1 MSDSSPPTMP
11 DVAKL
16 SPTSP
21 PRRLIPFLA
30 AGGLL
35 LLVVTAYWPAL
46 LGEFVWDDLLLI
58 GKNRLVTGETS
69 LLTIWFREDFPLAT
83 IAFWAQWRAWG
94 NHPLG
99 YHIVNLLLHAANVLL
114 LWRVLLRLNVRGAA
128 LAAALF
134 ALHPVCVASVAWV
147 SELKNTLSLAFCL
160 VSLWAYLRFEI
171 DSLNS
176 PEVSPHHESGRATL
190 PRSPDLRESLGS
202 AGASP
207 YQLRWFALSL
217 TAFVLALFTKTS
229 TAMLPVLLLGCAWW
243 QRGRIARRD
252 VWRCIPYFALALGFG
267 LMSVWFQHQAIAGE
281 TVQAPGFPVRLAGA
295 GMALWFYLGKAS
307 LPLNLNLH
315 YPRWEIDP
323 HLAWAFLPGILWCV
337 VLALCWWFR
346 KRWGRAPLF
355 ALGCFTA
362 TLFPVLGFFDM
373 SFLSISRVSD
383 HFQYL
388 PLIAVVALVSAGI
401 SSVLPMKVVRFT
413 APALVLVLA
422 GLTFQRARVFST
434 DERLWVD
441 TLTKNPTSWNAHNN
455 LACIRAEQH
464 QMDEAIEH
472 FETSLKIHPRNA
484 KAHLNLGRALAL
496 RRQFTDADAHFEAA
510 LRIKPNDAETHST
523 YGSSLADRGKK
534 DDALGHLREAVR
546 LQPAPATRLQLAGV
560 LNASGKI
567 KEAAEQC
574 REVLKAKPDSIEASS
589 NLAWFLATAADD
601 SLRDGREAVRLA
613 EQACRLNGYKEAKMV
628 SVLAVAYAEAGQFT
642 NAVATAEKA
651 VALAI
656 DAGDEYIAGVNER
669 FKKLFAAGK
678 PYREPAR

>member
-1 MSDSSPPTMP
+1 
-11 DVAKL
+11 VAGAL
-16 SPTSP
+16 S
-21 PRRLIPFLA
+21 
-30 AGGLL
+30 
-35 LLVVTAYWPAL
+35 LLVVAAYWPAL
-46 LGEFVWDDLLLI
+46 RGEFVWDDLLLI
-58 GKNRLVTGETS
+58 GKNRLVTGETT
-69 LLTIWFREDFPLAT
+69 LRTIWFREDFPLAT
-83 IAFWAQWRAWG
+83 IAFWAQWQAWG
-94 NHPLG
+94 NQPLG
-99 YHIVNLLLHAANVLL
+99 YHIVNLLLHAINVLMV
-114 LWRVLLRLNVRGAA
+114 WRVLLRLDIRGAA

-160 VSLWAYLRFEI
+160 VSLWAYLRFE
-171 DSLNS
+171 NS
-176 PEVSPHHESGRATL
+176 STHLSGIHPDPGPVPHRL
-190 PRSPDLRESLGS
+190 
-202 AGASP
+202 
-207 YQLRWFALSL
+207 WFVLSL
-217 TAFVLALFTKTS
+217 AAFVLALLTKTS
-229 TAMLPVLLLGCAWW
+229 TAMLPVLLLAGAWW
-243 QRGRIARRD
+243 QRGRLARKD
-252 VWRCIPYFALALGFG
+252 VWRSLPYFALALGFG

-281 TVQAPGFPVRLAGA
+281 TVQAPGFLVRLAGA
-295 GMALWFYLGKAS
+295 GMALWFYLGKAL
-307 LPLNLNLH
+307 LPLNLNIH

-323 HLAWAFLPGILWCV
+323 RVIAFYLPGVLWCIA
-337 VLALCWWFR
+337 LALCWWFR
-346 KRWGRAPLF
+346 RGWGRAPLF
-355 ALGCFTA
+355 ALGCFTV

-388 PLIAVVALVSAGI
+388 PLIAILALVAAGI
-401 SSVLPMKVVRFT
+401 SSMLPVKAVRFI
-413 APALVLVLA
+413 APALVLLLA
-422 GLTFQRARVFST
+422 GLTFQRSRVFST

-441 TLTKNPTSWNAHNN
+441 TLAKNPTSWNAHNN

-464 QMDEAIEH
+464 QMDEAIGH

-484 KAHLNLGRALAL
+484 KAHLNLGRALAM
-496 RRQFTDADAHFEAA
+496 RRQFADADAHFEAA
-510 LRIKPNDAETHST
+510 LRIKPNDAETRAT
-523 YGSSLADRGKK
+523 YGSSLADRGRR
-534 DDALGHLREAVR
+534 DEALAHLREAIR
-546 LQPAPATRLQLAGV
+546 LQPDPVTRLQLAGV

-567 KEAAEQC
+567 REAAEQC
-574 REVLKAKPDSIEASS
+574 REVLKVKPDSIEASS
-589 NLAWFLATAADD
+589 NLAWFLATAAED